1 MLDHDWLQAT
11 ARAEREA
18 LGRTVQYTDPTRWDA
33 PSPNEGWRV
42 RDVLAHL
49 AASDVV
55 AAAVIADEQPAEL
68 DEYRKGLDGGPVTVD
83 GWNDWTVARRPDE
96 AALVLA
102 REWGRAA
109 DLFLSR
115 VSQISPED
123 WEEKVVPWVVG
134 DMRIPYLVQYRIA
147 EWWGHG
153 EDVREGGGLAPRM
166 EHPPIYAVNDFAVR
180 LLPYA
185 LGLQGKSHPGRTVQ
199 VELEGVG
206 EGLWVGPLAPREE
219 PAPGRR
225 PDAYITGRGH
235 AFASVAAGR
244 ADPDM
249 CLYEGV
255 LQVGGDVALAEDVLR
270 ALRSFP

>member
-1 MLDHDWLQAT
+1 MLDRDWLQAT

-18 LGRTVQYTDPTRWDA
+18 LGRTVQYTDPTRWDG
-33 PSPNEGWRV
+33 PSPNPGWRV
-42 RDVLAHL
+42 KDVLAHL
-49 AASDVV
+49 APSDVV

-68 DEYRKGLDGGPVTVD
+68 DEYGKGLNGGPVTVD
-83 GWNDWTVARRPDE
+83 GWNDWAVARRRDE
-96 AALVLA
+96 PALVLA

-109 DLFLSR
+109 DLLLTR
-115 VSQISPED
+115 TSQVSPED
-123 WEEKVVPWVVG
+123 WEEKVVRWVVG
-134 DMRIPYLVQYRIA
+134 EMRIPYLVQYRIA
-147 EWWGHG
+147 EWWSHG
-153 EDVREGGGLAPRM
+153 EDIREGGGLAPRM

-185 LGLQGKSHPGRTVQ
+185 VGLEGKTYPGRTVQ

-206 EGLWVGPLAPREE
+206 EGLWVGTLARGEDPE
-219 PAPGRR
+219 PGRK
-225 PDAYITGRGH
+225 PDAYISGRGH

-244 ADPDM
+244 ADPDV

-255 LQVGGDVALAEDVLR
+255 LQVGGDVALADDVLR